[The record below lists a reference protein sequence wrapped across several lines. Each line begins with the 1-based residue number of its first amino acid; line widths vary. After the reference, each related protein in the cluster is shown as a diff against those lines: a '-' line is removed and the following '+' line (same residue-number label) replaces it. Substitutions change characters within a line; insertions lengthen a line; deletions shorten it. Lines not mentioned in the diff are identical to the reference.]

1 MVVAIK
7 LQEPDKIKTLGQSR
21 YKNDSKENEEY
32 IDWLRE
38 PPDKIMN
45 HIIYTHHAYVKHE
58 LPKIG
63 QLLFIILRTHGK
75 NHLELIEIFLLFN
88 DLKIE
93 LEYHI
98 AKEEELIF
106 PAIMLYEGIKSNENR
121 KQLLERINEI
131 EGEHKAAGDII
142 RNIRI
147 LTKHFTLP
155 MDACQSFEL
164 AYKKLAEIEK
174 NTFQHIHIVKL
185 FYLKTL
191 KEYIEHGGLIYNS

>member
-7 LQEPDKIKTLGQSR
+7 LHEPDKIKNLGQLR
-21 YKNDSKENEEY
+21 YINDIKEKDEY

-38 PPDKIMN
+38 TPDKIMN

-58 LPKIG
+58 FPKIG
-63 QLLFIILRTHGK
+63 QLLFSILRTHGK
-75 NHLELIEIFLLFN
+75 NHLELIEIYLLFN

-93 LEYHI
+93 LENHI
-98 AKEEELIF
+98 VKEEELIF
-106 PAIMLYEGIKSNENR
+106 PAIILFEDTKTNENR
-121 KQLLERINEI
+121 KQLLEQISEI
-131 EGEHKAAGDII
+131 EGEHKAAGDIV

-155 MDACQSFEL
+155 MDACKTFALVYQ
-164 AYKKLAEIEK
+164 KLAEIE
-174 NTFQHIHIVKL
+174 NDILQHIHIVKL

-191 KEYIEHGGLIYNS
+191 KEYIEHGGYIYNS

>member
-1 MVVAIK
+1 MDVAVK
-7 LQEPDKIKTLGQSR
+7 LHEPDKIKTLSQLT
-21 YKNDSKENEEY
+21 YNHDSKENEEY

-38 PPDKIMN
+38 TPDRIMN

-58 LPKIG
+58 FPKIG
-63 QLLFIILRTHGK
+63 QLLFIILRAHGK
-75 NHLELIEIFLLFN
+75 NHLELIEIYLLFN
-88 DLKIE
+88 DLKFE
-93 LEYHI
+93 LENHI

-106 PAIMLYEGIKSNENR
+106 PAIMLYEGTKTNENR

-131 EGEHKAAGDII
+131 EGEHKTAGDMI

-155 MDACQSFEL
+155 MDACKTFAL
-164 AYKKLAEIEK
+164 AYEKLAQIEYDV
-174 NTFQHIHIVKL
+174 FLHIHIVKL

-191 KEYIEHGGLIYNS
+191 KEYMEHED